1 MIVLTRHRWSRLL
14 WLLNRYQQSFLIR
27 IDPRCEWSS
36 FETMHQTGK
45 GERER
50 DRKEKKPNLNTGRKK
65 KQGERKSIEQHMY
78 KREEEE
84 DLLVSLLKNQTN
96 ATVFFVFLGLIIII
110 IEEARVV
117 SPLSLFLS
125 GLFIFVEM
133 KNSFFSNA
141 NVNRKIETS
150 NQQEVRWKDSNGNKQ
165 IRIRCWSFF
174 SSDN

>member
-1 MIVLTRHRWSRLL
+1 
-14 WLLNRYQQSFLIR
+14 
-27 IDPRCEWSS
+27 
-36 FETMHQTGK
+36 
-45 GERER
+45 
-50 DRKEKKPNLNTGRKK
+50 
-65 KQGERKSIEQHMY
+65 MY
-78 KREEEE
+78 KREEEEEE

-150 NQQEVRWKDSNGNKQ
+150 NQQEVR
-165 IRIRCWSFF
+165 
-174 SSDN
+174 